1 MTGKFTKFGLTIHP
15 KGGENVN
22 WKKLTKNEITKKLE
36 ELKFIKPLG
45 LSRVLINTK
54 IFKERKIN
62 KSTNEVQE
70 YFSTIENFGGQLEL
84 GDKNGVPHYQC
95 WLELTVKNTQ
105 TKLLKYFSQ
114 VLYGEDRSPCIS
126 VKVLTN
132 EMEDYICYCMKERR
146 ANLPG
151 SYSHINI
158 DKMIGKLD
166 SYLKEVP
173 EAKKSLKLLMDTK
186 GT

>member
-36 ELKFIKPLG
+36 EFKFIKPFE
-45 LSRVLINTK
+45 LSRVLIKSK

-62 KSTNEVQE
+62 KLTNEVQE
-70 YFSTIENFGGQLEL
+70 YFSIIENFGGQLEL

-95 WLELTVKNTQ
+95 WLELRTKNTS
-105 TKLLKYFSQ
+105 TNVLNYFSQ
-114 VLYGEDRSPCIS
+114 VLYGENKSPSIS

-132 EMEDYICYCMKERR
+132 EITDYISYCRKEKR

-151 SYSHINI
+151 SYRHINI

-166 SYLKEVP
+166 AYLEEVP
-173 EAKKSLKLLMDTK
+173 EGKKSLKLLMDIK
-186 GT
+186 NI